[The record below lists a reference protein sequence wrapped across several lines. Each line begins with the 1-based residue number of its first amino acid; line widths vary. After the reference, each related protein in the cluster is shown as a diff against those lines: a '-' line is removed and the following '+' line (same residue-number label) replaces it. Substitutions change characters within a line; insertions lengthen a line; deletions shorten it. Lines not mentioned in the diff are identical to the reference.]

1 MRGTQHRICPKTSV
15 DQEPRQ
21 SGSTKVHL
29 VPGPSDKP
37 SDNAT
42 QVTAAVARRPQTVP
56 LPLSLLIR
64 PDATWPDEPIL
75 SATETGSGR
84 NRGTSGYS
92 EASSWTTTGQ
102 RDAST

>member
-15 DQEPRQ
+15 DQEPRH
-21 SGSTKVHL
+21 SGSTVVHL

-37 SDNAT
+37 SDNNAT

-56 LPLSLLIR
+56 SPLSLLIR

-84 NRGTSGYS
+84 IRTCSWQCRGGFI
-92 EASSWTTTGQ
+92 
-102 RDAST
+102 

>member
-21 SGSTKVHL
+21 SGSTVVHL
-29 VPGPSDKP
+29 LSRDLVTSQVT
-37 SDNAT
+37 SH

-56 LPLSLLIR
+56 SPLSLLIR

-75 SATETGSGR
+75 SATETGSG
-84 NRGTSGYS
+84 
-92 EASSWTTTGQ
+92 
-102 RDAST
+102 

>member
-21 SGSTKVHL
+21 SGSTVVHL

-37 SDNAT
+37 SDNNAT

-56 LPLSLLIR
+56 SPLSLLIR

-75 SATETGSGR
+75 SATETGSG
-84 NRGTSGYS
+84 
-92 EASSWTTTGQ
+92 
-102 RDAST
+102 